1 MKKLL
6 IAVSAVLSATALFA
20 TEYAAVS
27 FSSSGTDT
35 YADGTLV
42 PDGEVYALVWTAAE
56 KFAGFNADGS
66 LKNPEDVVIPVTLK
80 QGEGVVFN
88 LPADSKLVTG
98 GTLAAYLIDTRKIA
112 EDGTKT
118 VAGLTDGELKYVAE
132 SAKFDQVV
140 KPATGAAPVEVAA
153 GKVEK
158 AEAEKSELPAGA
170 PIPVIANMEIAGNK
184 IILTVQNTAPY
195 ATYTA
200 QGGATIGAE
209 DQIGAAVTG
218 NGGTIKLVYPK
229 TAETAFI
236 KVIAK

>member
-42 PDGEVYALVWTAAE
+42 PDGEVYALVWSAGE
-56 KFAGFNADGS
+56 FAGFNADGS
-66 LKNPEDVVIPVTLK
+66 LKNPEDAVFPVTLK
-80 QGEGVVFN
+80 KGEGVVFN
-88 LPADSKLVTG
+88 LPADSKFVTG

-118 VAGLTDGELKYVAE
+118 VSGLTGGKLAYVAE

-140 KPATGAAPVEVAA
+140 KPQTGATPVEVAA
-153 GKVEK
+153 GETTKE
-158 AEAEKSELPAGA
+158 AAEKSELPAGA
-170 PIPVIANMEIAGNK
+170 PIPVIANMEVAGEK

-195 ATYTA
+195 ATYVA
-200 QGGATIGAE
+200 EGGATIGAKE
-209 DQIGAAVTG
+209 QIGAAVTG

-236 KVIAK
+236 TVIAK

>member
-42 PDGEVYALVWTAAE
+42 PDGEVYALVWSAGE
-56 KFAGFNADGS
+56 FAGFNADGS

-80 QGEGVVFN
+80 KGEGVVFN

-118 VAGLTDGELKYVAE
+118 VAGLTDGKLAYVAE

-140 KPATGAAPVEVAA
+140 KPQTGATPVEVAA
-153 GKVEK
+153 GETTKE
-158 AEAEKSELPAGA
+158 AAEKSDLPAGA
-170 PIPVIANMEIAGNK
+170 PIPVIANMEVAGEK

-195 ATYTA
+195 ATYVA
-200 QGGATIGAE
+200 QGGATIGAK

-218 NGGTIKLVYPK
+218 NGKTIKLVYPK
-229 TAETAFI
+229 TAANAFI

>member
-6 IAVSAVLSATALFA
+6 IAASAVLSAFGLFA

-27 FSSSGTDT
+27 FASSGTDT

-42 PDGEVYALVWTAAE
+42 PDGEVYALVWSAGE
-56 KFAGFNADGS
+56 FGGFNADGT
-66 LKNPEDVVIPVTLK
+66 LKNPDDLVIPVTLK
-80 QGEGVVFN
+80 KGEGVVFN
-88 LPADSKLVTG
+88 LPADSKFVTG

-118 VAGLTDGELKYVAE
+118 VAGLDADGKLAYVAE

-140 KPATGAAPVEVAA
+140 KPTTGSTPIQVAA
-153 GKVEK
+153 GETAK
-158 AEAEKSELPAGA
+158 EAAVKSDLPEGT
-170 PIPVIANMEIAGNK
+170 PIPVIGDMEIVGNK

-200 QGGATIGAE
+200 EGGATIGATE
-209 DQIGAAVTG
+209 QIGAAVTG

-229 TAETAFI
+229 TADTAII